1 MPTLKLSALSGLAV
15 PALAVLALALAGP
28 VAAQDFEA
36 EPLSGTVRLSPG
48 FMPDPHLVSLMAGGT
63 VDASSKFEDC
73 RGYISNAPDV
83 RMFWDATSK
92 SGLNIRISALSNSDT
107 TLVVNG
113 PDGRWYCDDDSGEDG
128 ANPLV
133 ELVPV
138 AGRYEIWV
146 GTYSQGDL
154 KRAVLGISEVMSF

>member
-1 MPTLKLSALSGLAV
+1 MRFTSLSALSALAA
-15 PALAVLALALAGP
+15 PALVALTLSAGP

-36 EPLSGTVRLSPG
+36 NPLSGTIRLAPG
-48 FMPDPHLVSLMAGGT
+48 FTPDPNLTSLMAGGSI
-63 VDASSKFEDC
+63 DASSKFDAC
-73 RGYISNAPDV
+73 QGFISNAPDV
-83 RMFWDATSK
+83 RLFWDGTGK
-92 SGLNIRISALSNSDT
+92 SSMNIKISVLSNSDT

-128 ANPLV
+128 NNPLV
-133 ELVPV
+133 ELVPA

-154 KRAVLGISEVMSF
+154 ERAVLSISEVMSF

>member
-1 MPTLKLSALSGLAV
+1 MRFTRFSVLSAVAAPAFAAV
-15 PALAVLALALAGP
+15 ALAMAGP
-28 VAAQDFEA
+28 VAAQDFAA

-48 FMPDPHLVSLMAGGT
+48 FTPDPHLTSLMAGGT
-63 VDASSKFEDC
+63 IDAASKFDGC

-83 RMFWDATSK
+83 RLFWDATSK
-92 SGLNIRISALSNSDT
+92 SGMNIKISALSNADT

-113 PDGRWYCDDDSGEDG
+113 PDGSWYCDDDSGEGG

-154 KRAVLGISEVMSF
+154 ERAVLSISEVMSF